1 MAPLAI
7 TAKTV
12 NKGKVI
18 GIPQALGYY
27 YFYPL
32 WKTFFTQLGFTVK
45 TSGMTDRQ
53 KLDSGIKIAPSE
65 TCLPLKCYLG
75 HVVALLNHADRIF
88 VPRLVCLKKKPKI
101 KLGCP
106 KFIGLPD
113 MVRALLPEANILSLD
128 IDFRIEG
135 ELTSYVKMAKN
146 LECNSS
152 KVKHAYQKAI
162 YKLKQY
168 GEENSKGNLSE
179 NNNEDK
185 KIKIGLLGHRYLI
198 EDKYLNLDFTKKLS
212 DLDCR
217 TVYCYDLS
225 AESIDKELGSI
236 KSVSWYFEEEILGA
250 AKRFLHINDVS
261 GVIYLLSFGCGA
273 GSITSEI
280 IDFEIRGKSTIPLLR
295 VIIDEHTGETG
306 LMTRLESFI
315 DMIKLKKEQL
325 I

>member
-1 MAPLAI
+1 MPPLAI
-7 TAKTV
+7 ITKTV

-18 GIPQALGYY
+18 GIPEALGFH

-32 WKTFFTQLGFTVK
+32 WKTFFNQLGFTVK

-53 KLDSGIKIAPSE
+53 KLDLGIKIAPSE
-65 TCLPLKCYLG
+65 SCLPLKCYLG
-75 HVVALLNHADRIF
+75 HVVALMNHADWIF

-128 IDFRIEG
+128 IDLRIEG
-135 ELTSYVKMAKN
+135 ELISYVKMAKN
-146 LECNSS
+146 LGCNSS
-152 KVKHAYQKAI
+152 KVKHAYEKAI

-168 GEENSKGNLSE
+168 RKENSKRNLSE

-212 DLDCR
+212 DLDCQ
-217 TVYCYDLS
+217 TICCHDLS
-225 AESIDKELGSI
+225 AESIEKELESI

-280 IDFEIRGKSTIPLLR
+280 IELEIRKNSTIPLLR
-295 VIIDEHTGETG
+295 IIIDEHTGETG